1 MTPRMSASVP
11 LTMSVPSGEIAVEA
25 APLDAVII
33 AAGFG
38 SRLRDLGPSKPLTLV
53 EGIAL
58 LEIGI
63 RQAAAAG
70 IRRVTVVTGHE
81 AERVE
86 AALPLF
92 ARRAGIAVRAAR
104 IDDWSRPNG
113 HSVMA
118 GTAQVAGPFL
128 LMMADHIFSTPIL
141 RSLTQQ
147 GSDDRGVTLAI
158 DRRVA
163 GPFIDPEDATWVRT
177 HLDGRIEAIG
187 KTIASY
193 DAVDCGAF
201 LATDELRTAIARAI
215 AEGRPGSL
223 SDGMQILAE
232 QGRAATMDIGGHWW
246 IDVDDPHMHG
256 LAGQGIRDHLPDLF
270 RPAAPAS
277 LRPDASM
284 VQHVQVI

>member
-1 MTPRMSASVP
+1 MTSVAP
-11 LTMSVPSGEIAVEA
+11 ALSRGIAAQAV
-25 APLDAVII
+25 PLDAVII

-38 SRLRDLGPSKPLTLV
+38 SRLRDLGLSKPLTPV
-53 EGIAL
+53 SGMAL

-81 AERVE
+81 AEKVE

-92 ARRAGIAVRAAR
+92 ARRAGITVRTAR

-113 HSVMA
+113 YSVMA
-118 GTAQVAGPFL
+118 GAAQVVDPFL

-141 RSLTQQ
+141 RALARQ

-158 DRRVA
+158 DRQVA
-163 GPFIDPEDATWVRT
+163 GPFIDPDDATWVRT
-177 HLDGRIEAIG
+177 DPDGRIQAIG
-187 KTIASY
+187 KTIATY
-193 DAVDCGAF
+193 NAVDCGAF
-201 LATDELRTAIARAI
+201 LATAELGAAIARAI

-232 QGRAATMDIGGHWW
+232 QGRAATMEIGGHWW
-246 IDVDDPHMHG
+246 IDVDDPHMHA
-256 LAGQGIRDHLPDLF
+256 LAEQGIRDHLPDLF
-270 RPAAPAS
+270 PPKDRANQPP
-277 LRPDASM
+277 
-284 VQHVQVI
+284 VQRVQTV